1 MNTASHGM
9 PLLLSVCFVAFTF
22 VKEAIRSEDFISIVL
37 AMMASP
43 LYCKIQEALL
53 RFHVVSFV
61 SITLFTLEHLYK
73 YLRLQARI
81 P

>member
-9 PLLLSVCFVAFTF
+9 PLLLSVHFIAFTF
-22 VKEAIRSEDFISIVL
+22 VKEAIRFEDFISIVL

-43 LYCKIQEALL
+43 LYFKIQEALR
-53 RFHVVSFV
+53 RFHGVSFV
-61 SITLFTLEHLYK
+61 SSTLFTLEHSCK
-73 YLRLQARI
+73 YLRLWARI